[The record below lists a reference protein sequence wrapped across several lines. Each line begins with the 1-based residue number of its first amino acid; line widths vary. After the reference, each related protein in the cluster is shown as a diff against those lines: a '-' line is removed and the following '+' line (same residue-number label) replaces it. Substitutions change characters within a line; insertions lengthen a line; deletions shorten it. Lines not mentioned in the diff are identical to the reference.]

1 MKPLLSVIIPSR
13 DCLAFLPDAIASIR
27 RQNIGAEAIGA
38 VEIVA
43 VDDGSS
49 DGTSDYL
56 AQAAAA
62 DPLLRAI
69 RGPARGVAAAR
80 NAGIAASSGDLIAFL
95 DADDQYLPDALTDRL
110 ALMAADDSVAL
121 TFADVMSVDPQG
133 RLVGYQFDYWP
144 LFRAFLA
151 GRSGLVPL
159 GENAFAM
166 LLAEMV
172 CGTSSVLTRRSALEA
187 VGGFDERY
195 RISEDWDLWLKLAR
209 HGAVWCSTHRATR
222 YLVRPGST
230 SRNMAEL
237 ARTMRQVFDAQVP
250 DPGRIPQ
257 PWRGVA
263 QARVRIAEAEV
274 AMVEGRHLAAMG
286 RHLSAFA
293 AAPSVVT
300 AKKAAADGLRLL
312 RLKPPVT

>member
-1 MKPLLSVIIPSR
+1 MKPRLSVIIPSR
-13 DCLAFLPDAIASIR
+13 DCLPYLPDAIASIR
-27 RQNIGAEAIGA
+27 RHDLGP
-38 VEIVA
+38 VEIVV

-49 DGTSDYL
+49 DGTGAYL
-56 AQAAAA
+56 AEAAAA
-62 DPLLRAI
+62 DPLLRPI
-69 RGPARGVAAAR
+69 KGPARGVAAAR
-80 NAGIAASSGDLIAFL
+80 NAGIAAATADLIAFL
-95 DADDQYLPDALTDRL
+95 DADDQYLPDALSDRL
-110 ALMAADDSVAL
+110 ALMEGDPSIAL
-121 TFADVMSVDPQG
+121 TFADVMSVDPEG

-144 LFRAFLA
+144 LFRGFLA
-151 GRSGLVPL
+151 GRSGLLPL
-159 GENAFAM
+159 GENAFPM

-209 HGAVWCSTHRATR
+209 HGAVWCSTRRATR

-250 DPGRIPQ
+250 DPARIPQ

-274 AMVEGRHLAAMG
+274 AMVQGRNLEAMGRHLAAF
-286 RHLSAFA
+286 R
-293 AAPSVVT
+293 AAPTLVT
-300 AKKAAADGLRLL
+300 AKKAAADLLRAL
-312 RLKPPVT
+312 RLKPPVR